1 MSKPV
6 KFFVIA
12 EFFYNLAIPAA
23 RSRKMISLAD
33 AAKIP
38 EEYKAEYLAYQNA
51 IFCFTGGILL
61 VLIIPMIFSVVAAV
75 ALGIYGYRQAEKI
88 YPSLAYNIA
97 SLLPAKG
104 GKEAM
109 AAYLAQQNLKAQ
121 TGNDSTTDTDG
132 AEDDVWLKPRLAEK
146 DAAEKTQNEKWGKRG
161 EVISGSGPWMVYV
174 IDEAGAEHRL
184 PRRFE
189 DETAAQRHA
198 DLQQAT
204 SRGKIQHSGVI
215 YAPEN

>member
-33 AAKIP
+33 AAKVP

-61 VLIIPMIFSVVAAV
+61 VLIIPMIFTLVAAV

-121 TGNDSTTDTDG
+121 TGSDNTQDTDS

-146 DAAEKTQNEKWGKRG
+146 GAAEKTQSEKWGKRG

-174 IDEAGAEHRL
+174 IDETGAERRL

-198 DLQQAT
+198 DTQR
-204 SRGKIQHSGVI
+204 RGKIQHSGVV